1 LFLGLFLVPLVVFIE
16 TSSVMA
22 SQPID
27 TLSIN
32 ANSGDHLYHFS
43 NKEGSFYVG
52 ETKGTTHHF
61 LMGYI
66 SYREQLFSDYTLFVN
81 DDQLQRND
89 ERTRVSYLPY
99 ILRRTYPGGISG
111 SVFMPD
117 HEDALCIRV
126 KSGNLHTATLK
137 LFGNIFKKIL
147 AIDSS
152 GTPNRVTVSLNSK
165 ITPSLTVALVGKL
178 VEARLSD
185 NTLIVKSNT
194 EEIRSGHMKVDN
206 SEELFVIG
214 VGGSTEQSDKT
225 AIASLAGYD
234 SLVARKKERLNKLLK
249 RSPLTLSD
257 QRANDALDWARCSFD
272 ALNMDEM
279 RTGMGKGIYAGYPWF
294 QDYWGRDSFIAMRA
308 LTTTGQFALVKEN
321 LESFL
326 KYQKLADDG
335 PLYGKIPNRV
345 RPDQQIYNTADATPR
360 FLIEAQRYV
369 AYSADSSFERD
380 IFPHIEAAVLGTLK
394 YRTDSLGF
402 IIHGPADTWMD
413 AVGPKGPYSPRGNRA
428 NDIQALWIEAL
439 QSTVKLCG
447 EAGGGKAEVLSQKV
461 KTVLGKVEKSFAQK
475 FINASNPDPL
485 TSIPVIYDALH
496 SDGKP
501 SMELRPNVLFCLDV
515 IDQPEIRQ
523 KALLQVFDRL
533 STPFGVM
540 SLGPDDPRF
549 HPFHQFEPVYE
560 QDAAYHSGIIWLWNS
575 GELVNQMTRRF
586 LQDRVYPIT
595 ENYSNL
601 ILNGTT
607 LGTLPELLDAF
618 PRDTKYARKY
628 PDSASFG
635 GLSRFD
641 QMSIRDVSGLNR
653 AKVPAESGTFS
664 QAWSLSEYIRSFY
677 ESYAGIRYQAPTGF
691 SLHPALPSGWRT
703 LSVKSTL
710 GVLDLT
716 MNVEAGESGRIH
728 YTIEIVNKSDR
739 KQRLPFLDKF
749 MEKQIKLTV
758 PPGLT
763 RFDITTSPDHVNLFE
778 NGKHENPVFLS
789 TSAMNAYH
797 TAYAKRFYF
806 RDINAIPTKGRQYY
820 SQTH

>member
-1 LFLGLFLVPLVVFIE
+1 
-16 TSSVMA
+16 MA

-27 TLSIN
+27 TLLIN

-52 ETKGTTHHF
+52 ETKGTTRHF

-81 DDQLQRND
+81 GDQLKRND
-89 ERTRVSYLPY
+89 ESTRVSYLPY
-99 ILRRTYPGGISG
+99 ILRRTYSGGITG

-126 KSGNLHTATLK
+126 ASDNLHTATLK
-137 LFGNIFKKIL
+137 LFGNLFKKIL

-165 ITPSLTVALVGKL
+165 ISPSLTVALVGKL
-178 VEARLSD
+178 VDARLSD
-185 NTLIVKSNT
+185 NTLIVKANT
-194 EEIRSGHMKVDN
+194 AKIHSGHMKVDN

-214 VGGSTEQSDKT
+214 VGGSTDQSNKT
-225 AIASLAGYD
+225 AIASLTGYN
-234 SLVARKKERLNKLLK
+234 SLVTRKKKRLNKLLEQ
-249 RSPLTLSD
+249 SPLTVSD
-257 QRANDALDWARCSFD
+257 QQVDDALGWARCAFD
-272 ALNMDEM
+272 ALNMDE
-279 RTGMGKGIYAGYPWF
+279 TGMGKGIYAGYPWF

-308 LTTTGQFALVKEN
+308 LTITGRFALVKEN

-326 KYQKLADDG
+326 KYQKLDDDG

-360 FLIEAQRYV
+360 FLIETQRYV
-369 AYSADSSFERD
+369 AYSADSSFARD
-380 IFPHIEAAVLGTLK
+380 IFPNIEAAVLGTLK
-394 YRTDSLGF
+394 YRTDTLGF
-402 IIHGPADTWMD
+402 IVHGPADTWMD

-439 QSTVKLCG
+439 QSSVKLCQ
-447 EAGGGKAEVLSQKV
+447 EAGGIEAASLSQKV
-461 KTVLGKVEKSFAQK
+461 KTALGKVEKSFVQK
-475 FINASNPDPL
+475 FVNPSNPDPL
-485 TSIPVIYDALH
+485 TSVPVVYDALH
-496 SDGKP
+496 SDGEP

-515 IDQPEIRQ
+515 IDRPEIRQ

-540 SLGPDDPRF
+540 SLDPDDPHF

-560 QDAAYHSGIIWLWNS
+560 QDAAYHSGIIWLWNT
-575 GELVNQMTRRF
+575 GELVDQMTRRF
-586 LQDRVYPIT
+586 LQDKVYPVT
-595 ENYSNL
+595 QNYSKL
-601 ILNGTT
+601 ILKGTT

-618 PRDTKYARKY
+618 PRDTKYAREY
-628 PDSASFG
+628 PDSASFN

-641 QMSIRDVSGLNR
+641 QMNIRDVAGLDR

-677 ESYAGIRYQAPTGF
+677 ESYAGIRYQANNGF
-691 SLHPALPSGWRT
+691 SLRPALPSGWQT

-710 GVLDLT
+710 GVLDLSMDAKT
-716 MNVEAGESGRIH
+716 GKNESMH
-728 YTIEIVNKSDR
+728 YTIEIVNRSEK
-739 KQRLPFLDKF
+739 KQHLPFQDKF
-749 MEKQIKLTV
+749 MKKQIRLTV

-763 RFDITTSPDHVNLFE
+763 RFDITTAPENVNLLE
-778 NGKHENPVFLS
+778 NGKHENPVYQS
-789 TSAMNAYH
+789 TSIMNAFQ
-797 TAYAKRFYF
+797 TAYAKKFHF
-806 RDINAIPTKGRQYY
+806 RDINAIPIKGRHYY